1 MTAKRILI
9 VEDEKSIRDMVAFGL
24 RRAGYDVREAEDCR
38 EARARIVD
46 VRPDLMLVDWMLPDM
61 SGLELTRSLKRAKDT
76 EEIPVIML
84 TARAEEQDKVGG
96 LEGGADDYITKPFA
110 PRGSGRRGGH
120 RGGRG
125 TEARRLEPPGERRR
139 ARNRVGAHG
148 IPFAAFFHD
157 ASGAGVHPRPVARPR
172 MGRQYLCGRAYGG
185 CTHSAVAQG
194 ARTVSTGPV
203 GSDGARLRLPLFR
216 ARHLT
221 GDNLRL
227 MASMWTFAL
236 ARLAGILIAGL
247 VVGLLVGP
255 IWAWLLAAACLYL
268 GWQLLNLH
276 RLDRWLRLRSQL
288 DPPNLGG
295 IWGDII
301 GQVVRLHRRKQ
312 FHKQRLVQLYREL
325 RRSTAALPDGVIILS
340 SQKEIV
346 WFNRQ
351 AARLLGLKRPVD
363 VGLRVDNLIRSPE
376 FVRYLHSDDFSV
388 PIIIRPPVHADLF
401 LALQLVPYGAG
412 QFLLLVRDVTR
423 QMRLEATRK
432 DFVAN
437 ASTELR
443 TPLTVIAGYLD
454 TLADD
459 PSIDEAW
466 AGPIKDMRAQ
476 AQRMN
481 TIISDLL
488 VLSRL
493 ESTDGEA
500 PRDPIDVPGMLER
513 LHRDALASADRPR
526 QIVLELVS
534 SDGLF
539 GSAHELESA
548 FTNLLVNGMKYTLAD
563 GTGRMRWWV
572 DADGAYFSVID
583 SGIGIPAE
591 HLPRLTERFYRVD
604 AGRSRGEGGSGLGLA
619 IVKHAVQ
626 RH

>member
-1 MTAKRILI
+1 
-9 VEDEKSIRDMVAFGL
+9 
-24 RRAGYDVREAEDCR
+24 
-38 EARARIVD
+38 
-46 VRPDLMLVDWMLPDM
+46 
-61 SGLELTRSLKRAKDT
+61 
-76 EEIPVIML
+76 
-84 TARAEEQDKVGG
+84 
-96 LEGGADDYITKPFA
+96 
-110 PRGSGRRGGH
+110 
-120 RGGRG
+120 
-125 TEARRLEPPGERRR
+125 
-139 ARNRVGAHG
+139 
-148 IPFAAFFHD
+148 
-157 ASGAGVHPRPVARPR
+157 
-172 MGRQYLCGRAYGG
+172 
-185 CTHSAVAQG
+185 
-194 ARTVSTGPV
+194 
-203 GSDGARLRLPLFR
+203 
-216 ARHLT
+216 
-221 GDNLRL
+221 

-247 VVGLLVGP
+247 VVGLLFGP

-276 RLDRWLRLRSQL
+276 RLDRWLRLRSQI

-340 SQKEIV
+340 SQNEIV

-376 FVRYLHSDDFSV
+376 FVRYLHADDFSV
-388 PIIIRPPVHADLF
+388 PVVMRPPVHADLY

-437 ASTELR
+437 ASHELR
-443 TPLTVIAGYLD
+443 TPLTVISGYLD

-488 VLSRL
+488 ELSRL

-500 PRDPIDVPGMLER
+500 PREPIDVPALLER
-513 LHRDALASADRPR
+513 LHRDALARANRPR
-526 QIVLELVS
+526 QVSLDLES
-534 SDGLF
+534 EDGLY
-539 GSAHELESA
+539 GSPQEIESA
-548 FTNLLVNGMKYTLAD
+548 FTNVLVNGLKYTMSD
-563 GTGRMRWWV
+563 GTVRMRWWTDV
-572 DADGAYFSVID
+572 EGAYFSVID
-583 SGIGIPAE
+583 NGIGIPAE
-591 HLPRLTERFYRVD
+591 HIPRLTERFYRVD
-604 AGRSRGEGGSGLGLA
+604 AGRSRDRGGSGLGLA
-619 IVKHAVQ
+619 IVKHALQ
-626 RH
+626 RHGGWLEVQSTEGKGSTFTCHFPPQRVWQTGLRAAASA

>member
-1 MTAKRILI
+1 
-9 VEDEKSIRDMVAFGL
+9 
-24 RRAGYDVREAEDCR
+24 
-38 EARARIVD
+38 
-46 VRPDLMLVDWMLPDM
+46 
-61 SGLELTRSLKRAKDT
+61 
-76 EEIPVIML
+76 
-84 TARAEEQDKVGG
+84 
-96 LEGGADDYITKPFA
+96 
-110 PRGSGRRGGH
+110 
-120 RGGRG
+120 
-125 TEARRLEPPGERRR
+125 
-139 ARNRVGAHG
+139 
-148 IPFAAFFHD
+148 
-157 ASGAGVHPRPVARPR
+157 
-172 MGRQYLCGRAYGG
+172 
-185 CTHSAVAQG
+185 
-194 ARTVSTGPV
+194 
-203 GSDGARLRLPLFR
+203 
-216 ARHLT
+216 
-221 GDNLRL
+221 

-247 VVGLLVGP
+247 GVGLLVGP

-276 RLDRWLRLRSQL
+276 RLDRWLRLRSQI

-340 SQKEIV
+340 SQNEIV

-376 FVRYLHSDDFSV
+376 FVRYLHADDFSV
-388 PIIIRPPVHADLF
+388 PVVIRPPVHADLY

-437 ASTELR
+437 ASHELR
-443 TPLTVIAGYLD
+443 TPLTVISGYLD

-488 VLSRL
+488 ELSRL

-500 PRDPIDVPGMLER
+500 PREPIDVPALLER
-513 LHRDALASADRPR
+513 LHRDALARANRPR
-526 QIVLELVS
+526 QVSLDLES
-534 SDGLF
+534 EDGLY
-539 GSAHELESA
+539 GSPQEIESA
-548 FTNLLVNGMKYTLAD
+548 FTNVLVNGLKYTMSE
-563 GTGRMRWWV
+563 GTVRMRWWTDV
-572 DADGAYFSVID
+572 EGAYFSVID
-583 SGIGIPAE
+583 NGIGIPAE
-591 HLPRLTERFYRVD
+591 HIPRLTERFYRVD
-604 AGRSRGEGGSGLGLA
+604 AGRSRDRGGSGLGLA
-619 IVKHAVQ
+619 IVKHALQ
-626 RH
+626 RHGGWLEVQSTEGKGSTFTCHFPPQRVSQTGLRAAASA

>member
-1 MTAKRILI
+1 
-9 VEDEKSIRDMVAFGL
+9 
-24 RRAGYDVREAEDCR
+24 
-38 EARARIVD
+38 
-46 VRPDLMLVDWMLPDM
+46 
-61 SGLELTRSLKRAKDT
+61 
-76 EEIPVIML
+76 
-84 TARAEEQDKVGG
+84 
-96 LEGGADDYITKPFA
+96 
-110 PRGSGRRGGH
+110 
-120 RGGRG
+120 
-125 TEARRLEPPGERRR
+125 
-139 ARNRVGAHG
+139 
-148 IPFAAFFHD
+148 
-157 ASGAGVHPRPVARPR
+157 
-172 MGRQYLCGRAYGG
+172 
-185 CTHSAVAQG
+185 
-194 ARTVSTGPV
+194 
-203 GSDGARLRLPLFR
+203 
-216 ARHLT
+216 
-221 GDNLRL
+221 
-227 MASMWTFAL
+227 MWTFAL

-247 VVGLLVGP
+247 AVGLLVGP
-255 IWAWLLAAACLYL
+255 IWAWLLAVACLYL

-340 SQKEIV
+340 SQNEIV

-363 VGLRVDNLIRSPE
+363 IGLRVDNLIRSPE
-376 FVRYLHSDDFSV
+376 FVRYLHADDFSV
-388 PIIIRPPVHADLF
+388 PVVIRPPVHADLY

-437 ASTELR
+437 ASHELR

-488 VLSRL
+488 ELSRL

-500 PRDPIDVPGMLER
+500 PREPIDVPVLLKR
-513 LHRDALASADRPR
+513 LHRDALARSNRPR
-526 QIVLELVS
+526 QVSLDLES
-534 SDGLF
+534 EDGLY
-539 GSAHELESA
+539 GSPQEIESA
-548 FTNLLVNGMKYTLAD
+548 FTNVLVNGLKYTMSD
-563 GTGRMRWWV
+563 GTVRMRWWTDV
-572 DADGAYFSVID
+572 EGAYFSVID
-583 SGIGIPAE
+583 NGIGIPPE
-591 HLPRLTERFYRVD
+591 HIPRLTERFYRVD
-604 AGRSRGEGGSGLGLA
+604 PGRSRDRGGSGLGLA
-619 IVKHAVQ
+619 IVKHALQ
-626 RH
+626 RHGGWLDVQSTEGKGSTFTCHFPPQRVWQAGLRAVASA